1 MTNLDSILKSR
12 DITLPTKAR
21 LVKAI
26 VFPVVMYG
34 SESWNIKKTENQR
47 TDAFELGCWRRLLRV
62 PWTMR
67 RSNQSI
73 LKEISPECS
82 LEELMLRPKL
92 QYFGYLMQRTESFE
106 KIMMLGK
113 IEGKRRREWQR
124 MRWLDG
130 ITNLMGMSLSKLQ
143 ELMMYREAWHAAFH
157 GITKS
162 WTRLSNWTDTIISIM
177 FTLHGKISDKANK
190 TNDVVINLV
199 NLHQQI
205 IFKSLL
211 FLIFFVVYLMGLLTI
226 YLINLDREVSLAT
239 QSCSILC
246 SPMGPPDSSI
256 PGIFQA
262 RILEWVAISY
272 SRVLLNPGIELMSH
286 AWF

>member
-1 MTNLDSILKSR
+1 MLK
-12 DITLPTKAR
+12 
-21 LVKAI
+21 
-26 VFPVVMYG
+26 
-34 SESWNIKKTENQR
+34 
-47 TDAFELGCWRRLLRV
+47 
-62 PWTMR
+62 
-67 RSNQSI
+67 
-73 LKEISPECS
+73 
-82 LEELMLRPKL
+82 PKR

-106 KIMMLGK
+106 KTMILGK
-113 IEGKRRREWQR
+113 IEGKRRREWQS
-124 MRWLDG
+124 MRWMDG

>member
-1 MTNLDSILKSR
+1 
-12 DITLPTKAR
+12 
-21 LVKAI
+21 
-26 VFPVVMYG
+26 
-34 SESWNIKKTENQR
+34 
-47 TDAFELGCWRRLLRV
+47 
-62 PWTMR
+62 
-67 RSNQSI
+67 
-73 LKEISPECS
+73 
-82 LEELMLRPKL
+82 
-92 QYFGYLMQRTESFE
+92 
-106 KIMMLGK
+106 
-113 IEGKRRREWQR
+113 
-124 MRWLDG
+124 
-130 ITNLMGMSLSKLQ
+130 
-143 ELMMYREAWHAAFH
+143 
-157 GITKS
+157 
-162 WTRLSNWTDTIISIM
+162 M

-199 NLHQQI
+199 NLDQQI

-246 SPMGPPDSSI
+246 SPMGPPDSSV

-286 AWF
+286 AWFYSNSDDAETQVPRW